1 MIWSCLRGATLNLAS
16 PHVVRAAATRDPLG
30 RRSLSPAARRGGGR
44 RRVVA
49 WRSGKNA
56 QSHAQVML
64 EIIGDISKYIR
75 VDSKKNL
82 FSIDAYWWTWQN

>member
-1 MIWSCLRGATLNLAS
+1 MIWSCLLGATLNLAS
-16 PHVVRAAATRDPLG
+16 PSVEKAAAIRGPPG
-30 RRSLSPAARRGGGR
+30 RRSLNPAARRGGGR

-64 EIIGDISKYIR
+64 EII
-75 VDSKKNL
+75 V
-82 FSIDAYWWTWQN
+82 